1 METKDYTISSQMVEY
16 LCNFAKTGNPN
27 SDKLPKW
34 DSAKEKPNMAMNFG
48 ERPTGMRK
56 PSGLKLLIT
65 MLTNKAVG
73 E

>member
-1 METKDYTISSQMVEY
+1 MSTA

-27 SDKLPKW
+27 GNGLVQWNPVTSNDVPVLRW
-34 DSAKEKPNMAMNFG
+34 GEKETFVG
-48 ERPTGMRK
+48 K
-56 PSGLKLLIT
+56 PSSFKLLKT